1 MTTTPPSPSSE
12 PDDAMSPAEMN
23 EIAAQ
28 AVPAKVRRAPKYKSF
43 FLVGALVGIIGG
55 VWFGLWLSSDDMINR
70 WIYVTVIVL
79 GTTLVTVLLAGA
91 AAVWADRRS
100 TRR

>member
-12 PDDAMSPAEMN
+12 PDDAMSPEEMN

-43 FLVGALVGIIGG
+43 FWVGALVGIIGG
-55 VWFGLWLSSDDMINR
+55 LWFGLWLSPDGMVNR
-70 WIYVTVIVL
+70 WIYVTVTVL